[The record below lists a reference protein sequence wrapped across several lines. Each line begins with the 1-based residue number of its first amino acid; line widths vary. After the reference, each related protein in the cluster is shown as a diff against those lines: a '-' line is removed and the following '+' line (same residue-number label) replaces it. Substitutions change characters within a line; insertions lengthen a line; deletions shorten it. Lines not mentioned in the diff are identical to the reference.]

1 MSKQTKDLVAAA
13 HQAFAMDEISLKQLA
28 ILFNRITIQGLWLAE
43 LGIRFEIEK
52 EKLNVSDNDDYKK
65 AFTLILEDANE
76 ILQSG
81 WLALTALKDLAKL
94 NSLRCIVSCLQHA
107 LCSIWQ
113 FARSG

>member
-13 HQAFAMDEISLKQLA
+13 HQAFAMDEISLNQLA

-52 EKLNVSDNDDYKK
+52 EKLN
-65 AFTLILEDANE
+65 
-76 ILQSG
+76 
-81 WLALTALKDLAKL
+81 ALKDLAKL
-94 NSLRCIVSCLQHA
+94 NSLRCIASCLQHA

>member
-76 ILQSG
+76 ILHRPAEIGCISSE
-81 WLALTALKDLAKL
+81 KFVSIP
-94 NSLRCIVSCLQHA
+94 NSWTL
-107 LCSIWQ
+107 
-113 FARSG
+113 